1 MFNLHRLL
9 PYALLAASPVTLLPI
24 AALAAES
31 APVTEYLLDNGLKLL
46 VQEDHRAPVVVT
58 QIWYKVGSSYEHGG
72 ITGVSHALEHMMFQ
86 GTKRHGPG
94 KFSEIIAAQ
103 GGRENAF
110 TGTDYTAYFQTLASD
125 RLEIA
130 LGLEADRMVNL
141 QIQDEKFA
149 TEIQVVMEERRMRT
163 EDRPTS
169 RLYEQFN
176 ATAWVTHPYHNPVI
190 GWMDD
195 LQTMTT
201 ADLASW
207 YQRWYRPNNA
217 TLVIVGD
224 VNPVQV
230 KNLVDKYFGKLPRG
244 ELLPPK
250 SQQEPPQTGERRI
263 ITKLPAQLPHLMMGY
278 HVPNIGAG
286 IDAAQL
292 PQADPADKTKP
303 TEAYSLEVLTAILD
317 GGNSARFARELQRGQ
332 AIAASASASYRG
344 ATRAPGLFI
353 IDGMPAR
360 GHTIKELETALRAQ
374 IQRLIDEPVSAAEL
388 RRVKTQVVAENIY
401 TRDSVF
407 YQAMQLGMLE
417 TVGLDWRLLDKYVA
431 NIKAVTAEQI
441 QQVAGRYLQPDLLT
455 VAILDPQPMTDPP
468 PRRPLALGL
477 RH

>member
-1 MFNLHRLL
+1 MLSLPRLFLPVLRVTLPLVLL
-9 PYALLAASPVTLLPI
+9 PSVIHATGP
-24 AALAAES
+24 
-31 APVTEYLLDNGLKLL
+31 APVTETLLDNGLKLL

-130 LGLEADRMVNL
+130 LELEADRMVNL
-141 QIQDEKFA
+141 QIQDEKFGK
-149 TEIQVVMEERRMRT
+149 EIQVVMEERRMRT

-201 ADLASW
+201 ADLANW
-207 YQRWYRPNNA
+207 YQRWYQPNNA

-224 VNPVQV
+224 VDPEKV
-230 KNLVDKYFGKLPRG
+230 KQLVDKHFGKLRRG
-244 ELLPPK
+244 PLLPPK
-250 SQQEPPQTGERRI
+250 PQQEPPQTGERRI
-263 ITKLPAQLPHLMMGY
+263 IAKLPAQLPHLMMGY

-286 IDAAQL
+286 QPNKGTAKDQSKSA
-292 PQADPADKTKP
+292 
-303 TEAYSLEVLTAILD
+303 EAYALEVLTAILD
-317 GGNSARFARELQRGQ
+317 GGSSARFARELQRG
-332 AIAASASASYRG
+332 AAVAASASASYRG
-344 ATRAPGLFI
+344 ATRSPGLFI
-353 IDGMPAR
+353 IDGMPAQ
-360 GHTIKELETALRAQ
+360 GHTVADLETALRQQ
-374 IQRLIDEPVSAAEL
+374 IQRLIDEPVSTTEL
-388 RRVKTQVVAENIY
+388 RRVKSQVVAENVY

-417 TVGLDWRLLDKYVA
+417 TVGLDSA
-431 NIKAVTAEQI
+431 TCNPIS
-441 QQVAGRYLQPDLLT
+441 
-455 VAILDPQPMTDPP
+455 
-468 PRRPLALGL
+468 
-477 RH
+477 